1 MEKDLFKSLLWPNEL
16 FAKYMINEKQGIG
29 LENARLVK
37 NGIKENE
44 PMNV

>member
-1 MEKDLFKSLLWPNEL
+1 MRCLVWIHDLF
-16 FAKYMINEKQGIG
+16 ARCMINEKQGFG

-44 PMNV
+44 PMN